1 MTQEKQNGFLLTR
14 KQYDRN
20 GGCVFE
26 LWVKSDDGVH
36 QLVIEN
42 EKAVCFAFESD
53 KAEILAL
60 CQQTQLNIAFKDL
73 ELTSFD
79 GQAVFGLYSE
89 SLKDYHRLRKL
100 TEERR
105 IELLEADIKPIDR
118 YLMERFI
125 QGELCFTGVEH
136 LKSKSLQSK
145 SVSVFNHAQIKQ
157 GLCNPSLST
166 LSVDIECDEQGYL
179 YSIGLHG
186 NNIKRANIH
195 STNIK
200 NGNAIQTSG
209 IQANCSENESVE
221 FVLYNGMQNDDE
233 PVIKPDDLPDYT
245 IWLDSEWELLL
256 KFNQLVAELNPD
268 LIIGWN
274 FVKFDVRVLVNAA
287 KRNGIKLKLGRDG
300 SELEFLDGNRD
311 GEQRYPDKVYIAGR
325 VVLDGIE
332 VMKNAT
338 YSFPSFSLNNVAS
351 QILGEQKLIQESARD
366 KLAEIKHLYKNDPT
380 SLIKYNL
387 QDCILVSKIFSKEK
401 LVEFVIT
408 RTKLTGVELD
418 RVGGSVAA
426 FTNLY
431 LPHAHRKGWIAPN
444 LVSAQDYVNSPGGF
458 VMDSIPG
465 IHNDVLVFDFKSL
478 YPSIMRTFNI
488 DPVALL
494 EARSL
499 NEEQRIPGFRGGEF
513 SRDKAILSSILDKLW
528 QAREQA
534 KADNNKV
541 LSNAIKIIMNSFY
554 GVLGSSGCRF
564 YDTKLASS
572 ITMRGHWVLNQS
584 KLWFEQKGLS
594 VIYGDTDSV
603 FVSLDDSKFEAED
616 AEQLGVELNNWFNQK
631 IQQDFNLDNKMELEF
646 ETHFSPFFMPT
657 IRGSESGSK
666 KRYAGMKQHKNA
678 EPELIFKGMET
689 VRSDWTELAKTFQ
702 MKLFQLVF
710 AKLDCDEYISSII
723 SKLKKGDFD
732 HLLIYR
738 KRIRQHIA
746 SYVKT
751 TPPHIKAARLANSQ
765 GNRELYRKGSSIE
778 YIIGI
783 NGPKINEPN
792 LIPDYEHYIEKQ
804 IFPIAEAILAIYSPK
819 TLKLF
824 NQQLTLL

>member
-1 MTQEKQNGFLLTR
+1 MTKEKQNGFLLTR
-14 KQYDRN
+14 KQYDHN
-20 GGCVFE
+20 GHCVFE
-26 LWVKSDDGVH
+26 LWVKSDSGIH
-36 QLVIEN
+36 QLIIEN

-53 KAEILAL
+53 RSELLAL
-60 CQQTQLNIAFKDL
+60 CQQAQLNIAFKYL
-73 ELTSFD
+73 KLTSFD

-125 QGELCFTGVEH
+125 QGELCFTGIEQ
-136 LKSKSLQSK
+136 LKSQPKLDSSL
-145 SVSVFNHAQIKQ
+145 SVINHAQIKQ
-157 GLCNPSLST
+157 GLYTPTFST
-166 LSVDIECDEQGYL
+166 LSVDIECDEQGYM

-186 NNIKRANIH
+186 TGFYEKNTESSTVQDKEIH
-195 STNIK
+195 DSI
-200 NGNAIQTSG
+200 
-209 IQANCSENESVE
+209 VE
-221 FVLYNGMQNDDE
+221 FVLYNGIQSNGE
-233 PVIKPDDLPDYT
+233 PVSKPDDLPDYT

-256 KFNQLVAELNPD
+256 KFNQLVTELNPD

-274 FVKFDVRVLVNAA
+274 FVKFDVRVLVAAA
-287 KRNGIKLKLGRDG
+287 KRNGIKLKIGRDG
-300 SELEFLDGNRD
+300 SELEFIDGNRD
-311 GEQRYPDKVYIAGR
+311 GEQRYPDKVYVAGR
-325 VVLDGIE
+325 VILDGIE

-351 QILGEQKLIQESARD
+351 KILDEQKLIQDNAGD

-387 QDCILVSKIFSKEK
+387 QDCVLVSKIFSKEK

-408 RTKLTGVELD
+408 RTKLTGVELE

-488 DPVALL
+488 DPIALL
-494 EARSL
+494 EATSL
-499 NEEQRIPGFRGGEF
+499 EKHKRIPGFRGGEF

-534 KADNNKV
+534 KADSNKV
-541 LSNAIKIIMNSFY
+541 FSNAIKIIMNSFY

-572 ITMRGHWVLNQS
+572 ITMRGHWVLNES
-584 KLWFEQKGLS
+584 KLWFEQKGLT
-594 VIYGDTDSV
+594 VIYGDTDSI
-603 FVSLDDSKFEAED
+603 FVSLDSSKFSAED
-616 AEQLGVELNNWFNQK
+616 AEQLGVKLNSWFNQK
-631 IQQDFNLDNKMELEF
+631 IQHVFDLENKMELEF
-646 ETHFSPFFMPT
+646 ETHFAPFLMPT

-666 KRYAGMKQHKNA
+666 KRYAGMKKHKNA
-678 EPELIFKGMET
+678 DPELIFKGMET
-689 VRSDWTELAKTFQ
+689 VRSDWTELAKIFQ
-702 MKLFQLVF
+702 TKLFHLVF
-710 AKLDCDEYISSII
+710 AKLDCDEYISSVIK
-723 SKLKKGDFD
+723 KLKKGEFD

-738 KRIRQHIA
+738 KRIRQHIE

-751 TPPHIKAARLANSQ
+751 TPPHIKAARLANAQ
-765 GNRELYRKGSSIE
+765 ANNEIYKKGSSIE
-778 YIIGI
+778 YIIGT
-783 NGPKINEPN
+783 NGPRIYESNIIPN
-792 LIPDYEHYIEKQ
+792 YEHYIEKQ

-824 NQQLTLL
+824 NQQMVLL